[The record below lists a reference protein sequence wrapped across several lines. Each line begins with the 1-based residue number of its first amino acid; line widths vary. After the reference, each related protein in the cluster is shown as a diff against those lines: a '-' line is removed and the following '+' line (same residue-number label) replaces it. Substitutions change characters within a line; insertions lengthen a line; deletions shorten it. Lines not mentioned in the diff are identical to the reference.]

1 MNKKIISYIDI
12 LFKPYE
18 GSKSVSELKNDILID
33 LNDRYLDLLQQGI
46 NEEMALTKTL
56 ESIGEIEKTLI
67 EITNCPPQKQNQI
80 KFNGT
85 DLKRSDFSNIVLHNG
100 VMTSSNLQNAN
111 FSSSDLTG
119 SNFKTCDLENSHFDY
134 ANLTNCNF
142 SITNLNNASF
152 NNSILKQT
160 NFNKS
165 TLENV
170 KFKNLKLINVNFSI
184 IDLRNVVFDNCIIDG
199 GNFDCADLRNQNF
212 DNQIIRN
219 VHIGKA
225 ILENISFKGATLNNV
240 SFKPRMSITNKYYK
254 ALATINFD
262 GAFIDKITYNY
273 LKSVGAN
280 LNNVTIV

>member
-119 SNFKTCDLENSHFDY
+119 SNFKTCDLENSHFD
-134 ANLTNCNF
+134 
-142 SITNLNNASF
+142 
-152 NNSILKQT
+152 
-160 NFNKS
+160 
-165 TLENV
+165 
-170 KFKNLKLINVNFSI
+170 
-184 IDLRNVVFDNCIIDG
+184 
-199 GNFDCADLRNQNF
+199 
-212 DNQIIRN
+212 NQIIRN

-273 LKSVGAN
+273 LKSIGAN
-280 LNNVTIV
+280 LNNVTIL